1 MWGVRKPIVNPFE
14 SLVLMLSST
23 IEKECGTELILLYVM
38 NHLYRMWD
46 KNALIPKFLTGYSPC
61 LQVLSTYNNKEAK
74 KSFLETQ
81 IDAMTFRTVHC
92 LESTFSG

>member
-1 MWGVRKPIVNPFE
+1 
-14 SLVLMLSST
+14 
-23 IEKECGTELILLYVM
+23 M
-38 NHLYRMWD
+38 NQLYRMWD
-46 KNALIPKFLTGYSPC
+46 NNTLIPKFLTGYSPC

-92 LESTFSG
+92 LESTFSGQQRMVILSPYPEARNFCSHHRYGVQ